1 MSSIVHLKEATTLA
15 DAEDQVSDAIVSR
28 IYKDVP
34 DDFYDVSGITSE
46 LFEDDGEVLWPN
58 KPEVSD
64 REFSELMD
72 RFAWE

>member
-1 MSSIVHLKEATTLA
+1 MSSIRFSEVTTVA
-15 DAEDQVSDAIVSR
+15 EAEDQVCDEIVAR